1 MPGHS
6 GSFRLAEL
14 SSPRHVVCYGEVMN
28 ILAYRRTGTPSD
40 TPLVLLHALPLDST
54 MWDQVREILA
64 DTDIL
69 TVDAPGFG
77 ASPSGSDLSDDAP
90 STATYVEA
98 LKATLDS
105 LGIEK
110 IALGGLSMGGS
121 VAADFVATYPSM
133 VAGLALM
140 GTNITADDDDRKAFR
155 ERVAQLADSGE
166 GYSAVADWTTTMVGS
181 EISEEARTSL
191 DERFRALPNEGLAWI
206 QRALAARVDRSDAVE
221 LVEGP
226 VYFIRGTE
234 DPTASLESFMQLALK
249 AKNPRIVEIE
259 GVGHFAADEK
269 PAELAQVLASFVGDV
284 AQG

>member
-1 MPGHS
+1 
-6 GSFRLAEL
+6 
-14 SSPRHVVCYGEVMN
+14 MN
-28 ILAYRRTGTPSD
+28 ILAYRRTGDVSD
-40 TPLVLLHALPLDST
+40 IPLVLLHALPLDST
-54 MWDQVREILA
+54 MWDKTRELLG
-64 DTDIL
+64 DIDVL

-77 ASPSGSDLSDDAP
+77 SSPTGAELSDEAP
-90 STATYVEA
+90 STKTYVEA

-121 VAADFVATYPSM
+121 VASDFVAAYPSM

-140 GTNITADDDDRKAFR
+140 DTNITADDDERKGFR
-155 ERVAQLADSGE
+155 EGVAQLADQGE

-206 QRALAARVDRSDAVE
+206 QRALAQREDRTDVVE
-221 LVEGP
+221 LIDGP
-226 VYFIRGTE
+226 VYFVRGTE
-234 DPTASLESFMQLALK
+234 DPTASLESFMELALK
-249 AKNPRIVEIE
+249 AKKPRIVEIE

-269 PAELAQVLASFVGDV
+269 PEELAEILKEFVAAV
-284 AQG
+284 NS